1 MSNAASE
8 ALSVIVEREL
18 PFPAEKV
25 WRALT
30 QPHLIEEWLMKKYEG
45 VLYKIARER
54 KEDLKMVFACERSFF
69 YNN

>member
-1 MSNAASE
+1 LDS
-8 ALSVIVEREL
+8 
-18 PFPAEKV
+18 
-25 WRALT
+25 T
-30 QPHLIEEWLMKKYEG
+30 IEEWLMKKYEG